1 MLITMNDRE
10 LQRLTVIQDVLHH
23 NLSRRDALK
32 LLDLSYRQLQR
43 LITRFIQQG
52 AASLAH
58 GNRGKPSSN
67 RVNESV
73 KLQALELIHQYY
85 SDFGPTLAHEK
96 LQELHNV
103 SVSLETLRQWMIADG
118 LWVPNSKRKP
128 RVYQPRYRRDCLG
141 ELIQID
147 GSHHDWFEGRSD
159 KCCLLVF
166 INHRIVHEE
175 QYPQVLKTYI
185 KLRCD

>member
-1 MLITMNDRE
+1 M
-10 LQRLTVIQDVLHH
+10 
-23 NLSRRDALK
+23 
-32 LLDLSYRQLQR
+32 DLSYRQLQR

-73 KLQALELIHQYY
+73 KVQALELIHQYY

-96 LQELHNV
+96 LQGLHNV

-118 LWVPNSKRKP
+118 LWVPHSKRKP
-128 RVYQPRYRRDCLG
+128 RVYQPL
-141 ELIQID
+141 ID
-147 GSHHDWFEGRSD
+147 GTVSVNSFRWMTHTMIGSKAAAINVAYW
-159 KCCLLVF
+159 VF
-166 INHRIVHEE
+166 INRRIVHEE
-175 QYPQVLKTYI
+175 QYPQVLKPYI